1 MKKQQNN
8 ILWFSIIEV
17 LIGIFVFSLGLV
29 SIYALLVSSLNVNE
43 YNKNAIIASN
53 LAREQLEFFRN
64 IRDTNYTNFTAWN
77 QINPE
82 NPYSATNVFQEN
94 KYYTL
99 ESDFSWLKNFPI
111 VVNDITVW
119 FESWENHLT
128 SAGMQKYRLCLDTNN
143 KYTYDCATSGH
154 TRTAFFRY
162 LFIEK
167 AQDSWM
173 DIDDAYRVTS
183 KVIWYKRWYHE
194 YDIKTVVSDWRRI

>member
-77 QINPE
+77 QVNPE
-82 NPYSATNVFQEN
+82 DSYSATNVFQED

-99 ESDFSWLKNFPI
+99 ESDFSWLSNFPV
-111 VVNDITVW
+111 VVNDITTW

-128 SAGMQKYRLCLDTNN
+128 SAGMQKYRLCLGVNN
-143 KYTYDCATSGH
+143 NYTYDCTTSGH
-154 TRTAFFRY
+154 TRTTFYRY

-167 AQDSWM
+167 AQESWV
-173 DIDDAYRVTS
+173 DIDDSYRVTS